1 MAGVA
6 PYYTVVSED
15 TTESPST
22 QELRV
27 SLEKGA
33 DEERLDTQDYCI
45 DDQWWGKK
53 LPYFYREVC
62 PKYGENGKLKREMIL
77 VLYVD
82 LSS

>member
-45 DDQWWGKK
+45 DDQWW
-53 LPYFYREVC
+53 
-62 PKYGENGKLKREMIL
+62 
-77 VLYVD
+77 YV
-82 LSS
+82 S